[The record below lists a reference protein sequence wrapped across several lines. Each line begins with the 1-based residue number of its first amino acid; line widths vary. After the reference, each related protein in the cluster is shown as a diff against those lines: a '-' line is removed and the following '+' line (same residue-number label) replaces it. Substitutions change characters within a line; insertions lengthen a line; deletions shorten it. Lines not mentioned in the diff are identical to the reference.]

1 MTKTVT
7 ADDLRHFLKED
18 MAIDETFG
26 DDDPLF
32 SSGLL
37 DSVAMMSLITFVEEK
52 TGGDVRPADVTL
64 DNFDSLSRITEYAAT
79 LV

>member
-1 MTKTVT
+1 MTKSVS
-7 ADDLRHFLKED
+7 ADDLRRFLKED
-18 MAIDETFG
+18 LSIDESFG
-26 DDDPLF
+26 DEDALF

-37 DSVAMMSLITFVEEK
+37 DSVAMMSLITFIEET

-64 DNFDSLSRITEYAAT
+64 DNFDSLVRITEYAAT

>member
-1 MTKTVT
+1 MTKSVN
-7 ADDLRHFLKED
+7 AEDLRRFLKED
-18 MAIDETFG
+18 LSIDETFG
-26 DDDPLF
+26 DEDPLF

-37 DSVAMMSLITFVEEK
+37 DSVAMMSLITFIEEQ

-64 DNFDSLSRITEYAAT
+64 DNFDSLVRITDYAAT

>member
-1 MTKTVT
+1 MTKVT
-7 ADDLRHFLKED
+7 ADDLRQFLKED
-18 MAIDETFG
+18 LSIEETFD

-37 DSVAMMSLITFVEEK
+37 DSVAMMSLITFIEEK

-64 DNFDSLSRITEYAAT
+64 DNFDSLSRITDYAAS

>member
-1 MTKTVT
+1 MTKVT
-7 ADDLRHFLKED
+7 ADDLRQFLKED
-18 MAIDETFG
+18 LSIEETFE

-37 DSVAMMSLITFVEEK
+37 DSVAMMSLITFIEEK

-64 DNFDSLSRITEYAAT
+64 DNFDSLSRITDYAAS